1 MTTVSFAPLCPDKPF
16 ELSQQEMSRKRSTQV
31 INLKDPPP
39 CEEELHFGFFF
50 DGTRNNR
57 DNDRSRQAHSNVARL
72 FDLFDVEPKQTELK
86 QYRFRSYAAG
96 VGTPFYREV
105 GDLGIGIHA
114 VAGAAAGWGGECRI
128 NWALLQLHNHLHYHY
143 HNQNL
148 TERSADR
155 ELVKQMSA
163 DINAPEIQ
171 MPNLGS
177 SATIEREL
185 NGKYRAKGEFDRDL
199 RAGVGSFASLTSV
212 ARTNWR
218 EVNTKGRR
226 RVLNERKAALA
237 KALGNLP
244 KERKPIIKR
253 IRLHVFGFSRGSAQ
267 ARVFCNWLRDAC
279 DANGEKLSL
288 CGIPVQ
294 IDFLGLFDTVVS
306 AGMAQSMIETMV
318 SGHGAW
324 GQKRWM
330 RIPGPDLVKRCV
342 HLVSGHEVRGSFP
355 LDSAFGSNVEEFV
368 YPGVHSDLGGG
379 YEPGEQGRGRRI
391 DWTPDDSAKLS
402 QVSLSHMYRE
412 AVISGVPLMK
422 PTAAPRELQDQF
434 KVDPDLIKAF
444 NAYRAATAETTA
456 ASTPD
461 LIHHYYGYFLRWRH
475 RWLGKVASMPSVQHA
490 AKTDQTD
497 LLTSDAELAEE
508 LKWVKRYS
516 SYQNLVPSWAKGH
529 YIGWLMEGGKW
540 TVEAGVTS
548 LGALVA
554 GVGGTGGRSAFQNA
568 VPEAP
573 GGPIA
578 YIPAVGAVQGAT
590 LFLRAKQAL
599 GNKFDSWSAVQS
611 AWDNN
616 DVPQAADHFFS
627 RYVHDSRAWF
637 KPVGDDNDVWYR
649 KQQNALDKVAAKDA
663 ALKNPPPVKIN
674 ALTAKVGVPPPPPLT
689 QEECSMLELH
699 DRLKRQREAKGQ
711 TEDEALKDP
720 TYTEQL
726 PQQTSGR
733 ELWQMWGFLRWRT
746 VYGDKYM
753 DYRTAYP
760 ELASLDAT
768 ALKRRMKALESQFKQ
783 MRSRSEELGKTLN
796 DIASSGMPPPDMVNE
811 MGGLYQGMLATEEE
825 MAAVTAFMEDLD
837 AGGGYGASR
846 AP

>member
-1 MTTVSFAPLCPDKPF
+1 MTIVRFAPTCPDKPF
-16 ELSQQEMSRKRSTQV
+16 ELSQEEMSRKNSLLNV
-31 INLKDPPP
+31 NLKVPPP

-50 DGTRNNR
+50 DGTRNNS
-57 DNDRSRQAHSNVARL
+57 DNDRPRQAHSNVARL
-72 FDLFDVEPKQTELK
+72 ADLFDVELKQTELR
-86 QYRFRSYAAG
+86 QYRFASYAAG
-96 VGTPFYREV
+96 VGTPFYKQV

-128 NWALLQLHNHLHYHY
+128 NWGLLQLHNHLHAHY
-143 HNQNL
+143 HGQPL
-148 TERSADR
+148 TDGPSDR

-171 MPNLGS
+171 MSNIGS

-185 NGKYRAKGEFDRDL
+185 QGKYRARGEFDRNL
-199 RAGVGSFASLTSV
+199 RATVGSFASLTTV

-294 IDFLGLFDTVVS
+294 IDFLGLFDTVASV
-306 AGMAQSMIETMV
+306 GIAQSMIETMA

-355 LDSAFGSNVEEFV
+355 LDSAHGDNVEEFV

-379 YEPGEQGRGRRI
+379 YEPGEQGRGCRI

-402 QVSLSHMYRE
+402 QVPLSHMYRE
-412 AVISGVPLMK
+412 AIISGVPLK
-422 PTAAPRELQDQF
+422 SPKAAPAELQKQF
-434 KVDPDLIKAF
+434 RVDPDLIKAF
-444 NAYRAATAETTA
+444 NAYRTATSDTGATT
-456 ASTPD
+456 TPD
-461 LIHHYYGYFLRWRH
+461 LVHLHYGYFLRWRH
-475 RWLGKVASMPSVQHA
+475 RWLGKVGSMPSVQHA

-516 SYQNLVPSWAKGH
+516 CYQNLVPSWAKGH
-529 YIGWLMEGGKW
+529 YLGWIMEGGKW
-540 TVEAGVTS
+540 SVEAGASS
-548 LGALVA
+548 LGALISGVA
-554 GVGGTGGRSAFQNA
+554 GVGGRPALQNT

-578 YIPAVGAVQGAT
+578 YIPAVGAVQGAM
-590 LFLRAKQAL
+590 LFFRAKQAL
-599 GNKFDSWSAVQS
+599 GLKFDSWGAVQG
-611 AWDNN
+611 AWENT
-616 DVPQAADHFFS
+616 DVPHAVDLFFS

-637 KPVGDDNDVWYR
+637 KPLGDDNDVWYR
-649 KQQNALDKVAAKDA
+649 KQQSALDAVAAKDA
-663 ALKNPPPVKIN
+663 ALKNPPPVKIT

-689 QEECSMLELH
+689 KEEQQQLQLQA
-699 DRLKRQREAKGQ
+699 RLKQQREAKGQ
-711 TEDEALKDP
+711 SEEDALKDP
-720 TYTEQL
+720 AYTEQL

-753 DYRTAYP
+753 DYRAAFP
-760 ELASLDAT
+760 QLAGQDAAT
-768 ALKRRMKALESQFKQ
+768 LRRRMKSLESQLKQ
-783 MRSRSEELGKTLN
+783 MRSRSEELGKTL
-796 DIASSGMPPPDMVNE
+796 SGMGSTGMPPQDMLNE
-811 MGGLYQGMLATEEE
+811 WGGLNQGIQATEEE
-825 MAAVTAFMEDLD
+825 MAAITAFMEELD
-837 AGGGYGASR
+837 GNGG
-846 AP
+846 

>member
-1 MTTVSFAPLCPDKPF
+1 MTTVRFAPLCPEKPF
-16 ELSQQEMSRKRSTQV
+16 ELSQQEVSRKLALPDV
-31 INLKDPPP
+31 NLKVPHP

-57 DNDRSRQAHSNVARL
+57 DNDRPRHAHSNVVRL
-72 FDLFDVEPKQTELK
+72 FDLFDVQRRQTELK
-86 QYRFRSYAAG
+86 DYRFRNYTAG
-96 VGTPFYREV
+96 VGTPFYKEV

-128 NWALLQLHNHLHYHY
+128 NWALLQLHNNLHFHYHS
-143 HNQNL
+143 QNL
-148 TERSADR
+148 TDRLADR

-185 NGKYRAKGEFDRDL
+185 QGKYRARGEFDRNL
-199 RAGVGSFASLTSV
+199 RASVGSFASLTAV

-226 RVLNERKAALA
+226 RVLNERKTALA

-253 IRLHVFGFSRGSAQ
+253 IRLHVFGFSRGAAQ

-294 IDFLGLFDTVVS
+294 IDFLGLFDTVAS
-306 AGMAQSMIETMV
+306 AGIAQSMIETMV

-355 LDSAFGSNVEEFV
+355 LDSASGDNVEEFV

-379 YEPGEQGRGRRI
+379 YEPGEQGRGCRI

-402 QVSLSHMYRE
+402 QIPLAHMYRE

-422 PTAAPRELQDQF
+422 PSSAPRELQDQF

-444 NAYRAATAETTA
+444 NAYRSATADTGATT
-456 ASTPD
+456 TPD
-461 LIHHYYGYFLRWRH
+461 LIHHHYGYFLRWRH

-490 AKTDQTD
+490 AKADQTD

-516 SYQNLVPSWAKGH
+516 SYQNMVPSWAKGH
-529 YIGWLMEGGKW
+529 YLGWIMEGGKW
-540 TVEAGVTS
+540 SVEAGASTF
-548 LGALVA
+548 GALIAGAA
-554 GVGGTGGRSAFQNA
+554 GVGGRPALQNS

-590 LFLRAKQAL
+590 LFFRAKQAL
-599 GNKFDSWSAVQS
+599 GLKFNSWAEVQS
-611 AWDNN
+611 AWDNT
-616 DVPQAADHFFS
+616 DVPQAVDLFFS

-637 KPVGDDNDVWYR
+637 KPLGDDNDVWYR
-649 KQQNALDKVAAKDA
+649 KQQSALNAVVAKDA
-663 ALKNPPPVKIN
+663 ALKNPPPVKIT
-674 ALTAKVGVPPPPPLT
+674 ALTAKVGVPPPPSLSK
-689 QEECSMLELH
+689 EEQANLQLQA
-699 DRLKRQREAKGQ
+699 RLKQQREAKGQ
-711 TEDEALKDP
+711 SEEDALKDP

-746 VYGDKYM
+746 VYSDKYM
-753 DYRTAYP
+753 DYRAEFP
-760 ELASLDAT
+760 QLAGQDAA
-768 ALKRRMKALESQFKQ
+768 ALKRRMKTLESQFKQ
-783 MRSRSEELGKTLN
+783 MRSRSEELDKVLN
-796 DIASSGMPPPDMVNE
+796 SIGSSGMPPQDMLNE
-811 MGGLYQGMLATEEE
+811 IGGLSQGMKAAEEE
-825 MAAVTAFMEDLD
+825 MAAITAFMEELE
-837 AGGGYGASR
+837 GGG
-846 AP
+846 